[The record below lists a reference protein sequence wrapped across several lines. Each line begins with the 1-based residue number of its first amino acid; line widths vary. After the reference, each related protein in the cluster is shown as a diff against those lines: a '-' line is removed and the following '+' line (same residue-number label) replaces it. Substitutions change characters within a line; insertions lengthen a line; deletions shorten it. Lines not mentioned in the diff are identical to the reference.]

1 MGSRAAGIGSF
12 LVLYR
17 RFYEASP
24 RRNCVYHG
32 ICNHVGSAVK
42 SLYISYVLL
51 NTMEKTQKSAK
62 LSWINLSE
70 LNIPGEFLIESRLIC
85 GQISLT
91 IATDKSLHD
100 LITGKDI
107 RERPVIPDL
116 VWFNLWGDESGN

>member
-1 MGSRAAGIGSF
+1 MMSSRNRLFFGFIGQALRGVCSQK
-12 LVLYR
+12 LR
-17 RFYEASP
+17 IS
-24 RRNCVYHG
+24 C